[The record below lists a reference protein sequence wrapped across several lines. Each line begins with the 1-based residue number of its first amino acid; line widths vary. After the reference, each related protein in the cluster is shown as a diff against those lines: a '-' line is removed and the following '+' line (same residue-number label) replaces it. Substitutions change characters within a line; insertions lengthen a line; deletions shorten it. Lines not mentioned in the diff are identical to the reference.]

1 VGLLLIRHG
10 QSVGNAA
17 GRIQGWDDQPLTELG
32 RLQSC
37 YVARRLRDTFD
48 VQAIHASTLCR
59 AQETASILSQELGLA
74 VQSDDRLREHDCG
87 AITGMSFEEISSR
100 YSDLARSFRESAWR
114 VPIPGEE
121 GIDAFQ
127 QRVLSVMR
135 EIAAGETD
143 GTTVAVVAHG
153 GVFSAYLAG
162 LLELD
167 FRRRQPWVFDNASL
181 SLVLTGGVRP
191 RIALLNDTSHLV
203 ERQHVSP

>member
-1 VGLLLIRHG
+1 VRILLIRHG

-32 RLQSC
+32 RLQSR
-37 YVARRLRDTFD
+37 YVAWRLRDAFD
-48 VQAIHASTLCR
+48 VQAIYASSLCR
-59 AQETASILSQELGLA
+59 ARETASILAQELGLA
-74 VQSDDRLREHDCG
+74 VESDDRLREHDCG
-87 AITGMSFEEISSR
+87 DITGMSFEEISRR
-100 YSDLARSFRESAWR
+100 YPDLASSFRESAWR

-121 GIDAFQ
+121 AIDAFQ
-127 QRVLSVMR
+127 QRVLSVMG

-203 ERQHVSP
+203 EKQYVSP